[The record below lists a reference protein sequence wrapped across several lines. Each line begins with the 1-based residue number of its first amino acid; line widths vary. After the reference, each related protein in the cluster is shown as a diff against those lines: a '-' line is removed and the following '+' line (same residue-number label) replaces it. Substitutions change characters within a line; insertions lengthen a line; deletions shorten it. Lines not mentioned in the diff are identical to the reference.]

1 MVICVSRLRLE
12 SYSSTLSDPRYRFDP
27 TPLAIGTR
35 VALRIEYLGTSY
47 CGWQAQPH
55 LPVATVQEC
64 LEQALGKVADQ
75 PVTTHCAGR
84 TDTGVHG
91 FAQIAHFDDPVG
103 RSGKAWVM
111 GANGQLPS
119 DIRIHWAHPVDQSFH
134 ARHSALA
141 RRYRYVVANTT
152 VRPAHLASLVTWQ
165 RRPLAVETMSA
176 AAEALVGSHDFSAFR
191 AAQCQANSPIREVY
205 SLEVR
210 RWNDFVV
217 LDIAANGFLHH
228 MVRNMAG
235 ALMSVGTGSRPVDW
249 LHELLA
255 SRDRTLGAD
264 TAPSAGLYL
273 IGVDY
278 PADYGLPSTPA
289 GPSWLTGYV

>member
-111 GANGQLPS
+111 GANCPQISGYIGRIRSIRVFTLATVPWLGVIAMSLP
-119 DIRIHWAHPVDQSFH
+119 IPLCALRIWPLWS
-134 ARHSALA
+134 RGSAGPLRW
-141 RRYRYVVANTT
+141 RRCLR
-152 VRPAHLASLVTWQ
+152 LL
-165 RRPLAVETMSA
+165 
-176 AAEALVGSHDFSAFR
+176 
-191 AAQCQANSPIREVY
+191 
-205 SLEVR
+205 R
-210 RWNDFVV
+210 RW
-217 LDIAANGFLHH
+217 
-228 MVRNMAG
+228 
-235 ALMSVGTGSRPVDW
+235 
-249 LHELLA
+249 
-255 SRDRTLGAD
+255 
-264 TAPSAGLYL
+264 
-273 IGVDY
+273 
-278 PADYGLPSTPA
+278 
-289 GPSWLTGYV
+289 